1 MRTRYVFG
9 TVLMISC
16 LALAG
21 CGGGGKSADV
31 IKVGWF
37 GSLTGDTAVWGQ
49 SELNT
54 IKMLFEDYNAK
65 GGIKVGN
72 KTYKIE
78 VIGYDDKGDGNEA
91 VNVVKRLTS
100 QDHVNAI
107 IGPNA
112 SGEAIPVGPVAEAAK
127 TPIIATVATNPKVT
141 VVDGRVNPFMF
152 RDCFIDPYQ
161 GKVAAT
167 YAYQKL
173 GKRNAAIFMNVDDDY
188 SQGLSQF
195 FKENFEK
202 LGGKVVVEVSFRS
215 GDVDFR
221 PQLSKMKAANPDFIF
236 SPNFYKE
243 VALSA
248 KQARDLGITSVM
260 MGGDGW
266 PSENLIPMAGTA
278 LEGCYYVNHLDFNDP
293 SVAPFKDAY
302 KAKYNLNCELN
313 GYLAHDAVLM
323 LVDAIQ
329 RAGSLDGTKIAQA
342 LETCDI
348 QGITGHIKIGK
359 DSHNPEGK
367 EAAIIKIV
375 GKDNV
380 FQEKF
385 AASD

>member
-1 MRTRYVFG
+1 MRAVFCG
-9 TVLMISC
+9 ILVLC
-16 LALAG
+16 LALVG
-21 CGGGGKSADV
+21 CGGGGQKSDT

-37 GSLTGDTAVWGQ
+37 GSLTGDVAVWGQ
-49 SELNT
+49 SELNS
-54 IKMLFEDYNAK
+54 IKMAFEDYNAK
-65 GGIKVGN
+65 GGIDVGG
-72 KTYKIE
+72 KKYKLE

-100 QDHVNAI
+100 QDKVAAI

-112 SGEAIPVGPVAEAAK
+112 SGEAIPVAPVAEAAK
-127 TPIIATVATNPKVT
+127 TPVIATVATNPKVT

-173 GKRNAAIFMNVDDDY
+173 GLKTAAIFKNIDDDY

-202 LGGKVVVEVSFRS
+202 LGGKVVEEVSFRAQ
-215 GDVDFR
+215 DVDFR
-221 PQLSKMKAANPDFIF
+221 PQLSKIKAANPQVIF
-236 SPNFYKE
+236 SPNYYKE

-248 KQARDLGITSVM
+248 KQARDLGIKAIFF
-260 MGGDGW
+260 GGDGW

-278 LEGCYYVNHLDFNDP
+278 LEGSYLVNHLDFDDP
-293 SVAPFKDAY
+293 SVADFKNAY
-302 KAKYNLNCELN
+302 KAKYNLNAELN
-313 GYLAHDAVLM
+313 AYLAHDAVLM

-329 RAGSLDGTKIAQA
+329 RAKSTDGTKIAKA
-342 LETCDI
+342 LETCDV
-348 QGITGHIKIGK
+348 QGVTGRIKIGATT
-359 DSHNPEGK
+359 HNPEGK
-367 EAAIIKIV
+367 EAAILKII
-375 GKDNV
+375 GPKMV